1 MRVGVT
7 GHRSYDRSELI
18 AHRIADVVGDLAS
31 GQEPLELWS
40 SLAEGADRDVAHAA
54 LAVDATLVAVLPLC
68 ADDYRSDFAD
78 TASCADFESLLAVA
92 TRVIVTGSDASGE
105 RVAAYERA
113 GMAMLDAVD
122 VLIAVWDGKPS
133 RGRGG
138 TSETVAA
145 ARSRG
150 LEVIVVPVTRDDAPA

>member
-1 MRVGVT
+1 
-7 GHRSYDRSELI
+7 
-18 AHRIADVVGDLAS
+18 
-31 GQEPLELWS
+31 
-40 SLAEGADRDVAHAA
+40 
-54 LAVDATLVAVLPLC
+54 
-68 ADDYRSDFAD
+68 
-78 TASCADFESLLAVA
+78 LLAVA

-122 VLIAVWDGKPS
+122 MLIAVWDGKPS

-138 TSETVAA
+138 TSEIVAA

-150 LEVIVVPVTRDDAPA
+150 LDVIVVPVTRDDAPA

>member
-7 GHRSYDRSELI
+7 GHRSYHRSELV

-40 SLAEGADRDVAHAA
+40 SLAEGADREVAHAA
-54 LAVDATLVAVLPLC
+54 LAIDATLVAVLPLC

-78 TASCADFESLLAVA
+78 AASCADFESLLAGA

-122 VLIAVWDGKPS
+122 MLIAVWDGKPS

-138 TSETVAA
+138 TSEIVAA

-150 LEVIVVPVTRDDAPA
+150 LDVIVVPVTRDDAPA

>member
-7 GHRSYDRSELI
+7 GHRSYHRSDLV

-31 GQEPLELWS
+31 GREPLELWT
-40 SLAEGADRDVAHAA
+40 SLAEGADREVAKAA
-54 LAVDATLVAVLPLC
+54 LAVDATLVAVLPMC

-78 TASCADFESLLAVA
+78 AASCAEFESLLAVA
-92 TRVIVTGSDASGE
+92 TRVIVTGSDAGGD
-105 RVAAYERA
+105 RAAAYERA
-113 GMAMLDAVD
+113 GMVMLDTVE

-138 TSETVAA
+138 TAETIAA

-150 LEVIVVPVTRDDAPA
+150 LDVMVVPVTRDDAPA